1 MNIQRSICLSIAL
14 VCSVAG
20 AVYAQQEKAQKSRQ
34 NNQASRPYLL
44 GPGDLLEIKVF
55 GQPDLG
61 SSAQVDSDGN
71 LSSLPFLDPI
81 PARCRTEREVQKD
94 IAAGYSRLVKEPQ
107 VSVRIVERNSRTPAS
122 ISGAVRQATKVSTLR
137 KQRLNEV
144 IAAAGG
150 FTEHAAGTI
159 QILHTEPLLCPEIG
173 DEAES
178 MPIDG
183 ASIPFQVVKISD
195 LQKGMSNPFI
205 RPGDLILVTEA
216 EPVYISGSVV
226 APGSILMREDLTLSR
241 ALAMV
246 GGTHKEA
253 NLSEIRIH
261 RQKPGSLDQEII
273 KVNYAAIKRNEIPDV
288 FLKPYDVIDVSDTGL
303 FSGSRWLETVIGAL
317 TGGLRN
323 NLSRPMILPRL

>member
-20 AVYAQQEKAQKSRQ
+20 TAYAQQDKATRSRQ
-34 NNQASRPYLL
+34 NQASRPYLL
-44 GPGDLLEIKVF
+44 GPGDVVEIKVF
-55 GQPDLG
+55 GQLDLG
-61 SSAQVDSDGN
+61 SNAQVDSDGN

-94 IAAGYSRLVKEPQ
+94 IAIAYSRLVKEPQ
-107 VSVRIVERNSRTPAS
+107 VSVRILERNSRTPAS
-122 ISGAVRQATKVSTLR
+122 ISGAVRQATKVSMLR

-144 IAAAGG
+144 VAAAGG
-150 FTEHAAGTI
+150 FTEKASGTI
-159 QILHTEPLLCPEIG
+159 QILHTEPLLCAEVG

-183 ASIPFQVVKISD
+183 TSIPFQVVKIAD
-195 LQKGMSNPFI
+195 LQKGASNPFI

-216 EPVYISGSVV
+216 EPVYITGSVV

-261 RQKPGSLDQEII
+261 RQKPGSLDQEIL
-273 KVNYAAIKRNEIPDV
+273 KVNYAAIKKNEMPDI
-288 FLKPYDVIDVSDTGL
+288 FLKPYDVIDVSDSGL
-303 FSGSRWLETVIGAL
+303 FSGSRWLATVIDAL

-323 NLSRPMILPRL
+323 NLGRPMILPRL